1 MSVQQQCFWS
11 IVHLACCG
19 FGNSD
24 SQAGKAIEKTAL
36 SGLVGQKLMVNSMEL
51 HIHVAAHSCCWSF
64 PWNCTFMH
72 KWQKREKHADLAQRK
87 RTMYD
92 YLTECKYPSQRRSN
106 QTCWLGIAC
115 HFSPS
120 YLVCG
125 VGVQLCGG
133 PALTMFRA
141 EELEKLICGSQSLD
155 FLALEKHTRYDDGY
169 TAQSQV
175 SSMTTAKPPDF
186 LYLHEKDSSPIGLL
200 VTPAFS

>member
-19 FGNSD
+19 FGDSD

-36 SGLVGQKLMVNSMEL
+36 LGLVGQKLVVNS
-51 HIHVAAHSCCWSF
+51 SS
-64 PWNCTFMH
+64 PWNCTFMLH
-72 KWQKREKHADLAQRK
+72 KWRKLEQHAVLAQRK
-87 RTMYD
+87 RTMYG
-92 YLTECKYPSQRRSN
+92 YLTECKYPLQRRSN
-106 QTCWLGIAC
+106 QTCWLGKAC

-186 LYLHEKDSSPIGLL
+186 LYLHEKDSSQIGLL

>member
-1 MSVQQQCFWS
+1 M
-11 IVHLACCG
+11 HLACCG
-19 FGNSD
+19 FGDSD
-24 SQAGKAIEKTAL
+24 SQAGKAIEKTTL
-36 SGLVGQKLMVNSMEL
+36 LGLVGQKLMDNS
-51 HIHVAAHSCCWSF
+51 SF
-64 PWNCTFMH
+64 PWNCTFMLH
-72 KWQKREKHADLAQRK
+72 KWRKREKHADLAQRK
-87 RTMYD
+87 RTMYG
-92 YLTECKYPSQRRSN
+92 YLTECKYPLQRRSN